1 MKLTGSRCQCRACG
15 EYFNS
20 AFAFDKHR
28 IGEHGK
34 TRRCMTSNEMSG
46 KGMERNQALFWV
58 SSPSVRF
65 KDKTA

>member
-1 MKLTGSRCQCRACG
+1 MSELKVSGSRCQCRACD

-20 AFAFDKHR
+20 SFAFDKHR

-34 TRRCMTSNEMSG
+34 NRRCMTTDEMLG
-46 KGMERNQALFWV
+46 KGMERNKALFWV

-65 KDKTA
+65 TD